1 MEGFTE
7 ESSYLY
13 EMLLPVS
20 GDQRRSI
27 VMIVGESGIGK
38 STLARVVLDNHVVK
52 KHFQAH
58 AWLNLP
64 PSTTEADALY
74 LIYQLLCPFVEAP
87 PKTDEEI
94 RSALTEFLMDRSYV
108 IVLDGIEKLF
118 NWSSVIGALPDNN
131 LGSRVVIIDALNNN
145 EVALAGVSVLRVDH
159 LKQKESHALFLRH
172 ALRSGNKHLS
182 KSFGNKDLLESADK
196 EQILDNIFE
205 ITTGFP
211 LAILLLGRLLRR
223 KEFPNQWRDVL
234 KNLKSKERSSLV
246 ERILA
251 LSFDDLPH
259 PLKLCFLYFS
269 MMPKNMNY
277 AAAVLVRRW
286 AAEGFLIPTKGES
299 MEDVGHN
306 YLKELISRGMVHIN
320 RKGALT
326 PEGSTI
332 RSVFIHRRLHAMARL
347 ETQNSSFLEICDTT
361 DVPSSTFVRHLFIQK
376 YRDGV
381 GIPMDSPFPK
391 LRSVRCHFS
400 EYRESI
406 GYHFSEYWEPVRC
419 QFPEYWKSDLGCDGA
434 TNGNRPYHIHSL
446 RHLLRSKLLRVIE
459 LRGLQVKKLPRA
471 IGSLVHL
478 RYLGIRNSSLVELP
492 STIGNLT
499 NLQTLDIQKNRVKKI
514 PRSFWMILT
523 LRHVLAETLLLPKSV
538 GVLKNMQT
546 LRGIVCAH
554 PWQNNATPLH
564 SMINLRRLE
573 ISEVKSH
580 HWSALLDAFKKLES
594 LVRLHINADKDDAVP
609 FALFTNFTLRH
620 VHVLELHGRIEML
633 GEEREEPFTLPNLSW
648 LLLKFSRVHQD
659 FFYKIGKLPRLTE
672 LVLSDEAFLGSEL
685 IFSNQEGGGFNN
697 LTDLAFCN
705 LAKSSELRI
714 IGLQFLAKVKKI
726 EVTGCTELNLEYQGE
741 QVLNNLGEFENED
754 NTHGSRRWR
763 RYQRNEEV
771 TPMDGWSQ
779 TL

>member
-7 ESSYLY
+7 ESTKLY
-13 EMLLPVS
+13 EMLVPVS
-20 GDQRRSI
+20 GDQTRSI

-38 STLARVVLDNHVVK
+38 STLARVVLDSHVVK
-52 KHFQAH
+52 KHFKAH

-64 PSTTEADALY
+64 PSTTEVDALY

-87 PKTDEEI
+87 PKTDEKI
-94 RSALTEFLMDRSYV
+94 RDALTEFLMDKSYV

-118 NWSSVIGALPDNN
+118 NWSSVIDALPDNN
-131 LGSRVVIIDALNNN
+131 LGSRVVIIDALNDN
-145 EVALAGVSVLRVDH
+145 EEVELAGVSVLRIHH
-159 LKQKESHALFLRH
+159 LKQKESHDMFLRH
-172 ALRSGNKHLS
+172 ALTLGNKHLS
-182 KSFGNKDLLESADK
+182 KSFGSKDLLESEDK
-196 EQILDNIFE
+196 GQILDYIFE

-234 KNLKSKERSSLV
+234 MNLKSKERSSLV

-286 AAEGFLIPTKGES
+286 AAEGFLVPTMGES

-326 PEGSTI
+326 SGGSTI

-361 DVPSSTFVRHLFIQK
+361 DVPSSTVVRHLFIQNF
-376 YRDGV
+376 RDGV
-381 GIPMDSPFPK
+381 DDIQMDSPFPK

-400 EYRESI
+400 EYQESV

-419 QFPEYWKSDLGCDGA
+419 QFPEYWRSNMAGDGA
-434 TNGNRPYHIHSL
+434 TNGNRPYHNHSL

-471 IGSLVHL
+471 IGGLVHL
-478 RYLGIRNSSLVELP
+478 RYLCIRNSSLVELP

-499 NLQTLDIQKNRVKKI
+499 NLQTLDIQKNRVNKI
-514 PRSFWMILT
+514 PRSFWTILT
-523 LRHVLAETLLLPKSV
+523 LRHVLAENLPLPKSV

-554 PWQNNATPLH
+554 PWQNSTTPLH

-573 ISEVKSH
+573 ISKLKSH
-580 HWSALLDAFKKLES
+580 H
-594 LVRLHINADKDDAVP
+594 
-609 FALFTNFTLRH
+609 
-620 VHVLELHGRIEML
+620 
-633 GEEREEPFTLPNLSW
+633 
-648 LLLKFSRVHQD
+648 
-659 FFYKIGKLPRLTE
+659 
-672 LVLSDEAFLGSEL
+672 
-685 IFSNQEGGGFNN
+685 
-697 LTDLAFCN
+697 
-705 LAKSSELRI
+705 
-714 IGLQFLAKVKKI
+714 
-726 EVTGCTELNLEYQGE
+726 
-741 QVLNNLGEFENED
+741 
-754 NTHGSRRWR
+754 
-763 RYQRNEEV
+763 
-771 TPMDGWSQ
+771 
-779 TL
+779 